1 MVCGQSRASSMA
13 WWAVALLL
21 ALPEAQNPT
30 PHLPV
35 SSERLAVTE
44 LLWQLLGYE
53 LESYPTDGSRN
64 KLAPW
69 FPKI

>member
-1 MVCGQSRASSMA
+1 MA
-13 WWAVALLL
+13 WWAVAPSF

-30 PHLPV
+30 PHLRV
-35 SSERLAVTE
+35 SSKRLAVAE
-44 LLWQLLGYE
+44 LLWQLLRYE

>member
-13 WWAVALLL
+13 WWAAAPLL

-30 PHLPV
+30 PRLRV
-35 SSERLAVTE
+35 SSERLTVAE